1 MKCVVDFEAWA
12 YEKYRRFKKAQ
23 ELDPSL
29 ACVVSPSSH
38 TTVIINMKSGKTSF
52 SKCHKCDTFQAS
64 IGLGVAW
71 ARYIG
76 EEIPKQVTIVKISEL
91 TTGQKFA
98 FSTEAKVKGEFYYIG
113 HNPVNNFSIA
123 VRANS
128 GECYQVDMNHRVI
141 KI

>member
-1 MKCVVDFEAWA
+1 MKYVVDFGAWA

-52 SKCHKCDTFQAS
+52 SKCHKCDTFHAS
-64 IGLGVAW
+64 TGLGVAW

-76 EEIPKQVTIVKISEL
+76 EEIPKERKIINAS
-91 TTGQKFA
+91 
-98 FSTEAKVKGEFYYIG
+98 
-113 HNPVNNFSIA
+113 
-123 VRANS
+123 
-128 GECYQVDMNHRVI
+128 
-141 KI
+141 KIQ

>member
-1 MKCVVDFEAWA
+1 MKYVVDFEAWA

-52 SKCHKCDTFQAS
+52 SKCHKCDTFHAS
-64 IGLGVAW
+64 TGLGVAW

-76 EEIPKQVTIVKISEL
+76 KEIPKE
-91 TTGQKFA
+91 
-98 FSTEAKVKGEFYYIG
+98 
-113 HNPVNNFSIA
+113 
-123 VRANS
+123 
-128 GECYQVDMNHRVI
+128 I
-141 KI
+141 KIINTSKLKYGQRFSFMNREGENIFVAKHPLNNRFIYSQLDGNTFAAWNQDVYLIQ

>member
-1 MKCVVDFEAWA
+1 MKYVVDFGAWA

-52 SKCHKCDTFQAS
+52 SKCRKCDTFHAS
-64 IGLGVAW
+64 TGLGVAW

-76 EEIPKQVTIVKISEL
+76 EEIPKQAIQTTISKL
-91 TTGQKFA
+91 TPGDKFY
-98 FSTEAKVKGEFYYIG
+98 FSRGNHDKKYYYIG
-113 HNPVNNFSIA
+113 YDPVHNASVFVSIDTEDIHW
-123 VRANS
+123 ANLNT
-128 GECYQVDMNHRVI
+128 YVI

>member
-1 MKCVVDFEAWA
+1 MKYVVDFEAWA

-52 SKCHKCDTFQAS
+52 SKCHKCDTFHAS
-64 IGLGVAW
+64 TGLGVAW

-76 EEIPKQVTIVKISEL
+76 EEIPKERKIINTSKLKYGQRFSFMNRESENIFVAKHPL
-91 TTGQKFA
+91 NNTFIYSRLDGNT
-98 FSTEAKVKGEFYYIG
+98 FSACNQDVYLI
-113 HNPVNNFSIA
+113 
-123 VRANS
+123 
-128 GECYQVDMNHRVI
+128 Q
-141 KI
+141 

>member
-1 MKCVVDFEAWA
+1 MKYVVDFEAWA

-52 SKCHKCDTFQAS
+52 SKCHKCDTFHAS
-64 IGLGVAW
+64 TGLGVAW

-76 EEIPKQVTIVKISEL
+76 EEIPKE
-91 TTGQKFA
+91 
-98 FSTEAKVKGEFYYIG
+98 
-113 HNPVNNFSIA
+113 
-123 VRANS
+123 
-128 GECYQVDMNHRVI
+128 I
-141 KI
+141 KIINTSKLKYGQRFSFMNREGENIFVTKHPLNNRFIYSRLDGNIFAAWNQDVYLIQ

>member
-1 MKCVVDFEAWA
+1 MKYVVDFGAWA
-12 YEKYRRFKKAQ
+12 YEKYRRFSNAQ
-23 ELDPSL
+23 ALDPSL
-29 ACVVSPSSH
+29 ACVVSQSSR
-38 TTVIINMKSGKTSF
+38 TTVIVNMKNGKTSF
-52 SKCHKCDTFQAS
+52 SKCHKCDTFHAY

-91 TTGQKFA
+91 TPGQKFA
-98 FSTEAKVKGEFYYIG
+98 FSNEAKEKEEFYYIG

-123 VRANS
+123 VHANS
-128 GECYQVDMNHRVI
+128 GECYQVGMNHRVI

>member
-1 MKCVVDFEAWA
+1 MKYVVDFGAWA

-38 TTVIINMKSGKTSF
+38 TTVIVNMKSGKTSF
-52 SKCHKCDTFQAS
+52 SKCHKCDTFHAS

-76 EEIPKQVTIVKISEL
+76 EEIPKERKIINTSKL
-91 TTGQKFA
+91 KYGQRFSFMNREGENIFVAKHPLNNRFIYSRLDGNIFA
-98 FSTEAKVKGEFYYIG
+98 AWNQDVYLI
-113 HNPVNNFSIA
+113 
-123 VRANS
+123 
-128 GECYQVDMNHRVI
+128 Q
-141 KI
+141 